1 MRIGQNVARLRRTR
15 SSRWRRSSRTAWAI
29 SRRPMSAP
37 EYWRCIA
44 CQIRHESSRTPFWSP
59 SLLIWGMKM
68 ISGGI
73 KSYFWRAIIFFAEQS
88 FLSKLTLKHFDS
100 LYPSRNEFQDI
111 RIEML
116 HCVICQRRN
125 NNLIYTLY
133 RLAST
138 SKNN

>member
-1 MRIGQNVARLRRTR
+1 
-15 SSRWRRSSRTAWAI
+15 
-29 SRRPMSAP
+29 
-37 EYWRCIA
+37 
-44 CQIRHESSRTPFWSP
+44 
-59 SLLIWGMKM
+59 M
-68 ISGGI
+68 ISGEI
-73 KSYFWRAIIFFAEQS
+73 KSYLKEQSLFFAEQS

-133 RLAST
+133 RLSST